1 MSDWRAVIELDE
13 IWEGEL
19 VTRRV
24 DGIAVL
30 FVNIDGDIHAFLDKC
45 PHIGTPL
52 NQGLLEGRVLT
63 CAAHHWQFDVID
75 GVGVNPKNCRLIS
88 YPVRIEN
95 GKVLVKITVP
105 EPKPA

>member
-30 FVNIDGDIHAFLDKC
+30 FVNIDGDIHAFLD
-45 PHIGTPL
+45 
-52 NQGLLEGRVLT
+52 
-63 CAAHHWQFDVID
+63 
-75 GVGVNPKNCRLIS
+75 
-88 YPVRIEN
+88 
-95 GKVLVKITVP
+95 
-105 EPKPA
+105 